1 MWQPGR
7 CGSCRAVLRTYVVYG
22 LSVGRCGIS
31 FPVPCGFGV
40 LPSLRRTGV
49 RVVLSRRV
57 SFLRFIVVGIVTFL
71 MAYSHCL
78 SACFCRRGWLRPRNF
93 LCSLPVVPCLCLSR
107 AKRRIVGA
115 AWYIRMADFNYPRLL
130 PGCSEPTILHYMLYE
145 GGNTL
150 REGGRGADTAAG
162 AWNRTKAYAKTVCRC
177 GNRRSRLMRFLAR
190 PSPSCRVIPVRGMSG
205 SAAFPSNR
213 KPPLPNVFV
222 YSVFDVDFFLFG

>member
-1 MWQPGR
+1 MVCPSGGVVSPFRYRAGSGYCRR
-7 CGSCRAVLRTYVVYG
+7 CVGPACG
-22 LSVGRCGIS
+22 LSSAVAFHSCVS
-31 FPVPCGFGV
+31 WLSV
-40 LPSLRRTGV
+40 SLLFLWHTV
-49 RVVLSRRV
+49 IVFQRV
-57 SFLRFIVVGIVTFL
+57 
-71 MAYSHCL
+71 
-78 SACFCRRGWLRPRNF
+78 FCRRGWLRPRNF